1 MIFYCIW
8 KKRHPICT
16 FIHRLDLENF
26 GMAVVQENL
35 TTAHIILARVAR
47 RNYVPITFVL
57 VQVKIS
63 NRGLRYSTLQKAK
76 INKNFN

>member
-1 MIFYCIW
+1 M
-8 KKRHPICT
+8 HHLV
-16 FIHRLDLENF
+16 HRLYLEKF
-26 GMAVVQENL
+26 EMAVVQENL

-47 RNYVPITFVL
+47 RNYVPVTFVL

-63 NRGLRYSTLQKAK
+63 NRVLRYSTLQKAK

>member
-1 MIFYCIW
+1 
-8 KKRHPICT
+8 
-16 FIHRLDLENF
+16 
-26 GMAVVQENL
+26 MAVVQENL

-57 VQVKIS
+57 MQVKIS
-63 NRGLRYSTLQKAK
+63 NRGLRYSTFQKAK

>member
-1 MIFYCIW
+1 
-8 KKRHPICT
+8 
-16 FIHRLDLENF
+16 
-26 GMAVVQENL
+26 MAVVQENL
-35 TTAHIILARVAR
+35 TTAHINLAHVVR

-63 NRGLRYSTLQKAK
+63 NRGLRYSTFQKAK